1 MWTNV
6 CFWAQEKK
14 REENLRRR
22 EEEQK
27 QRELEQKR
35 KREEDR
41 KKKQQQQPTQPSQY
55 AKQGQIKRPGFNVQH
70 VKVNFGDDEPST
82 KKSAE
87 KSKAR
92 LIEEE
97 RQKAE
102 EKLQRRLERKR
113 LALENSKKEAATATR
128 AATEDT
134 DSSPPS
140 SASPPL
146 SASPPPSA
154 SPPTS
159 AAPTSEGKTF
169 AGYTNLR
176 GEILTITVTKVCK
189 KLGIAIDGGANT
201 KQKAVIIREIS
212 VSQLSVH

>member
-1 MWTNV
+1 M
-6 CFWAQEKK
+6 A
-14 REENLRRR
+14 
-22 EEEQK
+22 
-27 QRELEQKR
+27 
-35 KREEDR
+35 
-41 KKKQQQQPTQPSQY
+41 QY
-55 AKQGQIKRPGFNVQH
+55 AKQQGPARRPGFNVQH
-70 VKVNFGDDEPST
+70 VKVNFGDDESSA

-87 KSKAR
+87 KSKSQ

-97 RQKAE
+97 RRKAE

-134 DSSPPS
+134 DPSPPS

-154 SPPTS
+154 G
-159 AAPTSEGKTF
+159 PTSEGKTF
-169 AGYTNLR
+169 AGYTNLH

-212 VSQLSVH
+212 VS

>member
-35 KREEDR
+35 RREEDQ
-41 KKKQQQQPTQPSQY
+41 KKKQQQQPTQLSQY

-140 SASPPL
+140 SASPP
-146 SASPPPSA
+146 PSA

-159 AAPTSEGKTF
+159 ASPTSEGKTF
-169 AGYTNLR
+169 AGYTNLH

>member
-6 CFWAQEKK
+6 CCFWAQEKK

-35 KREEDR
+35 RREEDR
-41 KKKQQQQPTQPSQY
+41 KKKQQQQPTQLSQY
-55 AKQGQIKRPGFNVQH
+55 AKQEQIKRPGFNVQH

-140 SASPPL
+140 SASPP
-146 SASPPPSA
+146 PSA

-159 AAPTSEGKTF
+159 ASPTSEGKTF
-169 AGYTNLR
+169 AGYTNLH